1 MSTEERIFILQITV
15 IQYVFQM
22 SKGYYP
28 LLTSWVGELNKDDRT
43 EVAILILVGE
53 VVGREPL
60 HMSLF
65 V

>member
-1 MSTEERIFILQITV
+1 
-15 IQYVFQM
+15 M

-60 HMSLF
+60 HMSMF

>member
-1 MSTEERIFILQITV
+1 MSTEQRIFILQITV

-22 SKGYYP
+22 SKDYYP